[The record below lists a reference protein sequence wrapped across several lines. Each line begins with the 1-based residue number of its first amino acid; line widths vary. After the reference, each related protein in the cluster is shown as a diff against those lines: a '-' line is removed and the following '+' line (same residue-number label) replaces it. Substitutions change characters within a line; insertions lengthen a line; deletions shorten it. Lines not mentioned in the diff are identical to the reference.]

1 MKKLISLTLVMA
13 MILSLTACGGT
24 GAGAGAGTTA
34 ENPTAGEE
42 AAETADTQ
50 ETAATEAAEAAETGN
65 IAGDSTHEITS
76 RTFPLYFD
84 DKKMNEEQTLYFLD
98 GVTDLPYIEANDWL
112 TLMRSVYENPGFPV
126 DFKMSADGSI
136 VTYTR
141 PSDRYDVDL
150 PMTIDFDNDVIS
162 FQDFNLFV
170 MKPGQSTVLDLIGM
184 NTYDEAGNPVL
195 LEKVDTGVFE
205 RLGDALEINLGDYG
219 IDLIQQDGKYLIPLQ
234 TVADLI
240 VSPVW
245 LESIYFNGQC
255 VMVTENAAAFPDIY
269 YAAPTGERSD
279 ALAEYGYN
287 ELCLLLDTVYGLKD
301 DHHIESFDQFFKEV
315 GFQDPLKGNSA
326 EEADKA
332 ILRLITDYMDD
343 IHSLWRG
350 YSYLTGPIEYT
361 ATSPSRE
368 RLGKTKKRMEE
379 TRAKYYPD
387 GIPGYEEVGN
397 TAYIT
402 FDDFALTMASAEDFY
417 KVEDPMDFP
426 DNDTIGLI
434 MKAHSQITRE
444 GSPIENVVI
453 DLSDNTGGVSDTA
466 AFTMAWFLGEASIGM
481 RDTMTGATCSSVYR
495 CDANR
500 DRKFDEKDTVSD
512 KNLYCLISPVSFSCG
527 NLVPCMFK
535 ESGVVTLLGRPSA
548 GGACIVEHASSAWGT
563 SFRLSGTH
571 QLSFMKNGSFYDID
585 RGAEADFVLTNP
597 DKYYDRQAL
606 TKYIN
611 SLN

>member
-1 MKKLISLTLVMA
+1 MKKLISMTL
-13 MILSLTACGGT
+13 ILSLILGLTACSDAGLNINNDTANDSSDNT
-24 GAGAGAGTTA
+24 GYKKN
-34 ENPTAGEE
+34 EK
-42 AAETADTQ
+42 
-50 ETAATEAAEAAETGN
+50 
-65 IAGDSTHEITS
+65 HEITS
-76 RTFPLYFD
+76 KTFPLYFD
-84 DKKMNEEQTLYFLD
+84 DEKMDEEQTLYFLD
-98 GVTDLPYIEANDWL
+98 GVDDLPYIEANDWL
-112 TLMRSVYENPGFPV
+112 TLLGLLYKQPGFPV
-126 DFKMSADGSI
+126 DFEMSTDGEL
-136 VTYTR
+136 VTYSR
-141 PSDRYDVDL
+141 YSERYDDDIS
-150 PMTIDFDNDVIS
+150 MIFDFDNNTIS
-162 FQDFNLFV
+162 STDYNLFI

-184 NTYDEAGNPVL
+184 NTFDEEGEPIL
-195 LEKVDTGVFE
+195 LQKVDTGVFE
-205 RLGDALEINLGDYG
+205 RLGDKFEINLDDYN

-240 VSPVW
+240 ASPAW
-245 LESIYFNGQC
+245 LESIFFNGEC
-255 VMVTENAAAFPDIY
+255 VIVAESATAQPDLY
-269 YAAPTGERSD
+269 YAASTGERSKE
-279 ALAEYGYN
+279 LAEFGYN
-287 ELCLLLDTVYGLKD
+287 ELCMLLDTVYGLKD

-315 GFQDPLKGNSA
+315 GFKDVLNGDNVTD
-326 EEADKA
+326 ADKA

-444 GSPIENVVI
+444 DSPIENVVI

-585 RGAEADFVLTNP
+585 RGAEPDFVLTNP
-597 DKYYDRQAL
+597 DKYYDRKAL
-606 TKYIN
+606 TEYIN
-611 SLN
+611 GL

>member
-1 MKKLISLTLVMA
+1 MTL
-13 MILSLTACGGT
+13 ILSLILGLTACSDAGLNINNDTANDSSDNT
-24 GAGAGAGTTA
+24 GYKKN
-34 ENPTAGEE
+34 EK
-42 AAETADTQ
+42 
-50 ETAATEAAEAAETGN
+50 
-65 IAGDSTHEITS
+65 HEITS
-76 RTFPLYFD
+76 KTFPLYFD
-84 DKKMNEEQTLYFLD
+84 DEKMDEEQTLYFLD
-98 GVTDLPYIEANDWL
+98 GVDDLPYIEANDWL
-112 TLMRSVYENPGFPV
+112 TLLGLLYKQPGFPV
-126 DFKMSADGSI
+126 DFEMSTDGEL
-136 VTYTR
+136 VTYSR
-141 PSDRYDVDL
+141 YSERYDDDIS
-150 PMTIDFDNDVIS
+150 MIFDFDNNTIS
-162 FQDFNLFV
+162 STDYNLFI

-184 NTYDEAGNPVL
+184 NTFDEEGEPIL
-195 LEKVDTGVFE
+195 LQKVDTGVFE
-205 RLGDALEINLGDYG
+205 RLGDKFEINLDDYN

-240 VSPVW
+240 ASPAW
-245 LESIYFNGQC
+245 LESIFFNGEC
-255 VMVTENAAAFPDIY
+255 VIVAESATAQPDLY
-269 YAAPTGERSD
+269 YAASTGERSKE
-279 ALAEYGYN
+279 LAEFGYN
-287 ELCLLLDTVYGLKD
+287 ELCMLLDTVYGLKD

-315 GFQDPLKGNSA
+315 GFKDVLNGDNVTD
-326 EEADKA
+326 ADKA

-444 GSPIENVVI
+444 DSPIENVVI

-585 RGAEADFVLTNP
+585 RGAEPDFVLTNP
-597 DKYYDRQAL
+597 DKYYDRKAL
-606 TKYIN
+606 TEYIN
-611 SLN
+611 GL

>member
-1 MKKLISLTLVMA
+1 MKKMISLTLVMA
-13 MILSLTACGGT
+13 MILSLTAGFST
-24 GAGAGAGTTA
+24 KAGMNTAVETLAAGKGTA
-34 ENPTAGEE
+34 ETK
-42 AAETADTQ
+42 ETASTKSSR
-50 ETAATEAAEAAETGN
+50 
-65 IAGDSTHEITS
+65 DSKHKITS
-76 RTFPLYFD
+76 EEFPLYFND
-84 DKKMNEEQTLYFLD
+84 EKMDEKQTLYFLD

-112 TLMRSVYENPGFPV
+112 ILLGSLYEQPGFPV
-126 DFKMSADGSI
+126 DFKMSADGGL
-136 VTYTR
+136 VTY
-141 PSDRYDVDL
+141 SRYSEKYDDDI
-150 PMTIDFDNDVIS
+150 PMTFDFDKNIIS
-162 FQDFNLFV
+162 SPDYNLFI

-184 NTYDEAGNPVL
+184 NTYDKDGKPIL

-205 RLGDALEINLGDYG
+205 RLGDKFEINLGDYD

-240 VSPVW
+240 ASPVW

-255 VMVTENAAAFPDIY
+255 VIVTENAADLPDLY
-269 YAAPTGERSD
+269 YAAPTGERSKE
-279 ALAEYGYN
+279 LAEFGYN
-287 ELCLLLDTVYGLKD
+287 ELCMLLDTVYGLKD
-301 DHHIESFDQFFKEV
+301 DHHIDNFDQFFKEV
-315 GFQDPLKGNSA
+315 GFKDVLKGDKV
-326 EEADKA
+326 EDADKA
-332 ILRLITDYMDD
+332 IQRLITDYMDD

-350 YSYLTGPIEYT
+350 FSYLTGPNDYA
-361 ATSPSRE
+361 ATSPSRA

-402 FDDFALTMASAEDFY
+402 FDDFALTMASPEDFY
-417 KVEDPMDFP
+417 KVKDPMDFP

-434 MKAHSQITRE
+434 MKAHSQITRKN
-444 GSPIENVVI
+444 SPIENVVI

-563 SFRLSGTH
+563 AFRLSGTH

-585 RGAEADFVLTNP
+585 RGAEPDFVLTDP
-597 DKYYDRQAL
+597 DKYYDRKAL

-611 SLN
+611 SLY

>member
-1 MKKLISLTLVMA
+1 MKKLISMTL
-13 MILSLTACGGT
+13 ILSLILGLTACSDT
-24 GAGAGAGTTA
+24 GLNININNDTA
-34 ENPTAGEE
+34 NESSDN
-42 AAETADTQ
+42 
-50 ETAATEAAEAAETGN
+50 TGYKKN
-65 IAGDSTHEITS
+65 EKHEIAS
-76 RTFPLYFD
+76 KTFPLYFD
-84 DKKMNEEQTLYFLD
+84 DEKMDEEQTLYFLD
-98 GVTDLPYIEANDWL
+98 GVDDLPYIEANDWL
-112 TLMRSVYENPGFPV
+112 TLLGLLYKQPGFPV
-126 DFKMSADGSI
+126 DFEMSTDGEL
-136 VTYTR
+136 VTYSR
-141 PSDRYDVDL
+141 YSERYDDDIS
-150 PMTIDFDNDVIS
+150 MIFDFDNNTIS
-162 FQDFNLFV
+162 STDYNLFI

-184 NTYDEAGNPVL
+184 NTFDEEGEPIL
-195 LEKVDTGVFE
+195 LQKVDTGVFE
-205 RLGDALEINLGDYG
+205 RLGDKFEINLDDYN

-240 VSPVW
+240 ASPAW
-245 LESIYFNGQC
+245 LESIFFNGEC
-255 VMVTENAAAFPDIY
+255 VIVAESATAQPDLY
-269 YAAPTGERSD
+269 YAASTGERSKE
-279 ALAEYGYN
+279 LAEFGYN
-287 ELCLLLDTVYGLKD
+287 ELCMLLDTVYGLKD
-301 DHHIESFDQFFKEV
+301 EHHIESFDQFFKEV
-315 GFQDPLKGNSA
+315 GFKDVLNGDNVA
-326 EEADKA
+326 DADKA

-444 GSPIENVVI
+444 DSPIENVVI

-585 RGAEADFVLTNP
+585 RGAEPDFVLTNP
-597 DKYYDRQAL
+597 DKYYDRKAL
-606 TKYIN
+606 TEYIN
-611 SLN
+611 GL